1 MNSPF
6 PPFKR
11 RRGGWKK
18 GEEEKCLIYKREKLK
33 AKKRNGR
40 KGGLSSHSLQPPPL
54 RKRKKKKPMDWL
66 FHSSQNIIIFP
77 HESKNKTEA
86 KRDWNK
92 NLLFSFLQYVV
103 YKRKNMYIPRKI
115 TGNDKRFAVYY
126 DASRIS
132 MDFERKTK
140 EKKKIRISSCWIR
153 HFGCAFDL
161 QRPQREMARTAK
173 RERSPGTNAIIIGNV
188 LLFFYSSS
196 SSSFTAS
203 LSQHSD
209 LTCE

>member
-1 MNSPF
+1 MGGKEDF
-6 PPFKR
+6 PVTPS
-11 RRGGWKK
+11 
-18 GEEEKCLIYKREKLK
+18 
-33 AKKRNGR
+33 N
-40 KGGLSSHSLQPPPL
+40 PPL

-140 EKKKIRISSCWIR
+140 EKKKKKESHRVESDTLVARSICNGRSGRWHERQNGKEALARMPSSSET
-153 HFGCAFDL
+153 FF
-161 QRPQREMARTAK
+161 
-173 RERSPGTNAIIIGNV
+173 
-188 LLFFYSSS
+188 FFYSSSS

-203 LSQHSD
+203 LSQHSN